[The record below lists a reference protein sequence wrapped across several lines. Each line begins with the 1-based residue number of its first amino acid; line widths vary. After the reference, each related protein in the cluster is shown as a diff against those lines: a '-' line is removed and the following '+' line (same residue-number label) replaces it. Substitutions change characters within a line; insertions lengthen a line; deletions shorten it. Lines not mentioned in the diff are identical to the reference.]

1 MQIVKHFL
9 QLFLNFFRGDSLVCS
24 RSLVVLFGTPEE
36 SQLYRQEDFPAVAL
50 NPSPK
55 RLSAPFVPI
64 KTFSARGMATPRKP
78 ENAGHVGSNLNLIF
92 KKPIFIVLSPQS
104 TP

>member
-1 MQIVKHFL
+1 
-9 QLFLNFFRGDSLVCS
+9 
-24 RSLVVLFGTPEE
+24 VVLFGTPEE

-78 ENAGHVGSNLNLIF
+78 ENAGHVGSNQIF
-92 KKPIFIVLSPQS
+92 KKLVSINTI
-104 TP
+104 TYEE